1 MAMKPPHQMRVCV
14 IGAGPAGLTTLKQL
28 QDAGI
33 GELECFEKDAALG
46 GLFNYGLNKTGVY
59 DNCVLT
65 ISNYLMA
72 FSDMPP
78 TGHRYHWHHS
88 EYRRY
93 LEDYAKKFGLERHIS
108 FNMTVASVE
117 GGPGRW
123 HVVTQDAA
131 GHLLD
136 RGIYDAVAVCSGA
149 HQAINKPT
157 LPGLESFKGEVIHS
171 NYYKNSAPFEGKE
184 CVVVG
189 LGESGADIVREISEV
204 ASSTVLALRSYPYL
218 IPRLARPFHSNPLGC
233 SSDAFTSHLR
243 HDYLL
248 VPMRHYRRLKDFLNR
263 LMCTLAALLFFFFPF
278 LGTGDHPYKEDAF
291 HQDASANYLDKETR
305 YSWEVA
311 SLIYH
316 WCNRS
321 GQQELGQKFA
331 CKNVMFMENVAR
343 GRIRTNPSGIDRLEG
358 NSVIFRDGATVT
370 CDCLVL
376 CTGYR
381 DVFPFL
387 KGEIGDTGLPLQVP
401 DNNVR
406 RLFKHVFHPQIGRSM
421 AFIGFVRPSTGGI
434 PACAEMAAR
443 YFALLLSSQRQLP
456 KDLARRTSEDHDLDQ
471 RYFCLSPDVKT
482 LVGYKDWMD
491 SMAELVGC
499 EVQLWRYV
507 FQPKLFVRLC
517 IGSLLPCQYRLRGP
531 GRLLEAKEAVLR
543 LPVAATPAQSLSEAK
558 QTWLRHLRLKR
569 LWPGDE

>member
-1 MAMKPPHQMRVCV
+1 MCLSANLRCNTESLEAAKRHSMESPQEKGTETLNASV
-14 IGAGPAGLTTLKQL
+14 ISLLLPQAGAFCFRE
-28 QDAGI
+28 DAGI

-46 GLFNYGLNKTGVY
+46 GRPEFVR
-59 DNCVLT
+59 
-65 ISNYLMA
+65 
-72 FSDMPP
+72 
-78 TGHRYHWHHS
+78 HRYHWHHS

-157 LPGLESFKGEVIHS
+157 LPGLESFKGEAS
-171 NYYKNSAPFEGKE
+171 GKDRGVVCFMAVCMP

-278 LGTGDHPYKEDAF
+278 LGTG
-291 HQDASANYLDKETR
+291 
-305 YSWEVA
+305 
-311 SLIYH
+311 
-316 WCNRS
+316 
-321 GQQELGQKFA
+321 
-331 CKNVMFMENVAR
+331 
-343 GRIRTNPSGIDRLEG
+343 
-358 NSVIFRDGATVT
+358 
-370 CDCLVL
+370 
-376 CTGYR
+376 
-381 DVFPFL
+381 
-387 KGEIGDTGLPLQVP
+387 
-401 DNNVR
+401 
-406 RLFKHVFHPQIGRSM
+406 
-421 AFIGFVRPSTGGI
+421 
-434 PACAEMAAR
+434 
-443 YFALLLSSQRQLP
+443 
-456 KDLARRTSEDHDLDQ
+456 
-471 RYFCLSPDVKT
+471 
-482 LVGYKDWMD
+482 
-491 SMAELVGC
+491 
-499 EVQLWRYV
+499 
-507 FQPKLFVRLC
+507 
-517 IGSLLPCQYRLRGP
+517 
-531 GRLLEAKEAVLR
+531 
-543 LPVAATPAQSLSEAK
+543 QS
-558 QTWLRHLRLKR
+558 
-569 LWPGDE
+569 

>member
-1 MAMKPPHQMRVCV
+1 MAPRVCI

-28 QDAGI
+28 QDVGVTDI
-33 GELECFEKDAALG
+33 DCFEKDCSVG
-46 GLFNYGLNKTGVY
+46 GLFNYGPNKTGVY

-93 LEDYAKKFGLERHIS
+93 LEEYSQRFKLERYIS
-108 FNMTVASVE
+108 FNTTVVSVE

-123 HVVTQDAA
+123 HVVVQDAA
-131 GHLLD
+131 GHQVD
-136 RGIYDAVAVCSGA
+136 KGIYDAVAICSGA
-149 HQAINKPT
+149 HQAIHKPNI
-157 LPGLESFKGEVIHS
+157 PGLEDFQGEVIHS
-171 NYYKNSAPFEGKE
+171 NYYKNNEPFRNKN

-204 ASSTVLALRSYPYL
+204 AKSTVLALRSFPYL
-218 IPRLARPFHSNPLGC
+218 IPRLARPFHENPLGC

-248 VPMRHYRRLKDFLNR
+248 VPMQHYRRFRDFLNR
-263 LMCTLAALLFFFFPF
+263 LMCTIAALLFFLFPF
-278 LGTGDHPYKEDAF
+278 LGTGDYHYKEDAF
-291 HQDASANYLDKETR
+291 NQDAKANYVDKDTL
-305 YSWEVA
+305 YSRNVA

-331 CKNVMFMENVAR
+331 CKNVMFMNKVAT
-343 GRIRTNPSGIDRLEG
+343 GRILVNASGIDHIAGE
-358 NSVIFRDGATVT
+358 SVVFQDGTRAPR
-370 CDCLVL
+370 CECLVL

-387 KGEIGDTGLPLQVP
+387 KGNIGDSGLPLSVP
-401 DNNVR
+401 ENNVR
-406 RLFKHVFHPQIGRSM
+406 GLFKHVFHPQIGKSM
-421 AFIGFVRPSTGGI
+421 AWIGFARPSTGGI

-443 YFALLLSSQRQLP
+443 YFALLLANQRELP
-456 KDLARRTSEDHDLDQ
+456 YDIAQRTAREGKLDE
-471 RYFCLSPDVKT
+471 RYYCLSPDVKT

-491 SMAELVGC
+491 SMAELIGC

-531 GRLLEAKEAVLR
+531 GRLKEAKTTVLS
-543 LPVAATPAQSLSEAK
+543 LPVAATRWQSIVEARD
-558 QTWLRHLRLKR
+558 TWRRHLRLKR